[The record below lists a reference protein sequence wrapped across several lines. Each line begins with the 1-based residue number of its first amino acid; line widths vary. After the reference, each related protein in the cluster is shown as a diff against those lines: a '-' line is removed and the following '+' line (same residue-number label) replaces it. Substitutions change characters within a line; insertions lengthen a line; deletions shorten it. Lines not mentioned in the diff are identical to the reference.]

1 MSFTFDGNG
10 NAVLVSGG
18 TAAVPAIRI
27 RNDNNSGL
35 FSPQDNWV
43 NISSDGFVKVSVR
56 PNETMVF
63 NDIMP
68 QSYREVPFF
77 IGPSGSARTLNARS
91 FQVTTLSANCTFTL
105 PSPRANSGRGIT
117 LLVKSG
123 TTGGFT
129 ATFVSSAGTGTSNSS
144 SNVRWPGN
152 VAPAMTS
159 SANKMDIFSFI
170 TDGDYWYGTVVQNF
184 AYTTPA

>member
-1 MSFTFDGNG
+1 MSFTYTDGN
-10 NAVLVSGG
+10 AILASGG

-27 RNDNNSGL
+27 RNDNNSGI
-35 FSPQDNWV
+35 FSPADNFV

-68 QSYREVPFF
+68 RSYREVPSF
-77 IGPSGSARTLNARS
+77 IGPSGSAKTINSRS
-91 FQVTTLSANCTFTL
+91 FQATTLTANCTFTL

-117 LLVKSG
+117 LLVKTG
-123 TTGGFT
+123 VGGFT

-144 SNVRWPGN
+144 SNVRWPGG
-152 VAPAMTS
+152 VAPTVTTS
-159 SANKMDIFSFI
+159 GNKMDILSFI
-170 TDGDYWYGTVVQNF
+170 TYGDYWYGTVVQNF

>member
-1 MSFTFDGNG
+1 MAFTYDGSG
-10 NAVLVSGG
+10 NAVLPAGG

-27 RNDNNSGL
+27 GNDNNSGL
-35 FSPQDNWV
+35 FSPADNFV
-43 NISSDGFVKVSVR
+43 NISSDGNVKVSVR

-77 IGPSGSARTLNARS
+77 VGPSGSAKTLTARS
-91 FQVTTLSANCTFTL
+91 FQVTSLSANCTFTL

-129 ATFVSSAGTGTSNSS
+129 ATFVSSAGTGTSNAAG
-144 SNVRWPGN
+144 NVRWPGG
-152 VAPAMTS
+152 VAPTMTS
-159 SANKMDIFSFI
+159 AANKMDIFSFV
-170 TDGDYWYGTVVQNF
+170 TDGDYWYCTAVQNF
-184 AYTTPA
+184 SYTTPA